1 MWHSLLFSVLSKLIP
16 LSSHVWSITSDEFL
30 WHDISSLLLLSSVIL
45 SSIIVIHCVL
55 VSVLIVI
62 SFKRTFGMNVVTR
75 KVWFSY
81 KIITVWCNRII
92 FFTTVE
98 IWVNSNTST
107 LIRLECNP
115 RPFFLLDDVIIITIY
130 FNSVK

>member
-30 WHDISSLLLLSSVIL
+30 WHDISSLLLLSLVIL

-55 VSVLIVI
+55 VSVFIVI

-75 KVWFSY
+75 KVWISY

-115 RPFFLLDDVIIITIY
+115 RPYFLLDDVIIITIY